1 MLKLVDSGELCTCNI
16 ATSSHLFRERL
27 RNNKSNKQKLIMK
40 TQINKNGILN
50 NVQVGRQEEKKKQST
65 NRKQKKSDNFFQ
77 ECRVETSSLVVH

>member
-1 MLKLVDSGELCTCNI
+1 
-16 ATSSHLFRERL
+16 
-27 RNNKSNKQKLIMK
+27 MK

-77 ECRVETSSLVVH
+77 ECRVETSSLVVHWMGHWAPNAGVPGSIPGQGSRSHMPEQRSHHN